1 MAPPGRRWR
10 ARPARRASP
19 TPRTAP
25 TIASPARFRPS
36 RTASPAVARTRKKR
50 TKGRAR
56 PSFRPDSRLSV
67 CRITRGTR
75 SAVTTADVTTGSV
88 GERTAPR
95 RKASAQVSSGKSAFP
110 QRARKTSV
118 SGMATTS
125 ALAGGPQC
133 ARRSSPSTKSP
144 SEKSVRMSAS
154 STRRT
159 MSSVPGSAST
169 MPVSASATPATTES
183 TEIESTVP
191 CSQPESAATITS
203 RSPKRSKAS
212 TNPMSI
218 AGAYEERAALG
229 RPLLAPSLRSFL
241 VGRRPVVGVVADVR
255 LAAPAADAAPGRPE
269 DDREQGAERAD
280 DHQDPADRRDVEA
293 VDLGRHREGEDRSD
307 RYEED
312 TYAD

>member
-144 SEKSVRMSAS
+144 SEKSVRMSA
-154 STRRT
+154 
-159 MSSVPGSAST
+159 
-169 MPVSASATPATTES
+169 ASA
-183 TEIESTVP
+183 
-191 CSQPESAATITS
+191 
-203 RSPKRSKAS
+203 
-212 TNPMSI
+212 NPMSI

-255 LAAPAADAAPGRPE
+255 LAAPAADAAPRRPE
-269 DDREQGAERAD
+269 DDREQGAERSD
-280 DHQDPADRRDVEA
+280 DHQDPAHRRDVEA
-293 VDLGRHREGEDRSD
+293 ADLCRHREGEDRSD

-312 TYAD
+312 AYADSHVRVVASLGFLSRTVKPVAGIRLR